1 VVATVEEGGVMGCVF
16 AQSEFPM
23 LRFFRDCQEVNNAAV
38 DRVRGL
44 VYPAVQVRC

>member
-1 VVATVEEGGVMGCVF
+1 MATIEEGGVMGCVF

-44 VYPAVQVRC
+44 VYPAVQVRF